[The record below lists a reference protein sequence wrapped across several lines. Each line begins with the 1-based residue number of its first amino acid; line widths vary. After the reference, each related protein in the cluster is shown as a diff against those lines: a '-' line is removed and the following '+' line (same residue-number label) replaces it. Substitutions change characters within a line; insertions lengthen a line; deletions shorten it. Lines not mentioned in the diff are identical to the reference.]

1 MHFIPTGRSDRLSNR
16 AQLNAEIEELL
27 REIRG
32 LVLVKGLLKKRGVTR
47 AELVAHGAE
56 IERARRRLAALVG
69 SRGAEPAHVLGEA
82 A

>member
-1 MHFIPTGRSDRLSNR
+1 MFGRTVSHDSR
-16 AQLNAEIEELL
+16 AQLNAEIEQLL

-32 LVLVKGLLKKRGVTR
+32 LVLVKGVLKKRGVTR

-56 IERARRRLAALVG
+56 IERARGRLAELI
-69 SRGAEPAHVLGEA
+69 SRRGFTPETLGEA